1 MWTYFISVPWVL
13 TKKIAALS
21 TVLKAGALAAEVE
34 ARDLREGLRAS
45 QASVQALEAN
55 LASLSYSVTIN
66 ADLEP

>member
-1 MWTYFISVPWVL
+1 
-13 TKKIAALS
+13 
-21 TVLKAGALAAEVE
+21 VLKAGALAAEVE